1 MLNEY
6 GCDKYVGRRDKGE
19 GVKHDGQSTP
29 YPWSTTYAIAANIMT
44 CVRNKHLI
52 LHPRC
57 EESFGV
63 LPPTRKLHDKWKVRR
78 NSEFRQECGILSRDR
93 ERDNLLEKEGRKGEA
108 AAAQAAPHPSKFC
121 LLGQR
126 AAPPLLRSGSALRL
140 DLDYNLPPPLVP
152 SQL

>member
-1 MLNEY
+1 MWKTSINFA
-6 GCDKYVGRRDKGE
+6 
-19 GVKHDGQSTP
+19 STSSNVSP
-29 YPWSTTYAIAANIMT
+29 ST
-44 CVRNKHLI
+44 
-52 LHPRC
+52 
-57 EESFGV
+57 E
-63 LPPTRKLHDKWKVRR
+63 KLHDKW
-78 NSEFRQECGILSRDR
+78 EFVEIPNFDKNAAFFPET